1 MNNSSGDESP
11 LKKNKKQKGSNTSRD
26 NTLDEWLKVVCGHSE
41 LQAELPHIQ

>member
-11 LKKNKKQKGSNTSRD
+11 LKKINGSNMNRD
-26 NTLDEWLKVVCGHSE
+26 KTLDKWLKVVCDHFE